1 LAGAEENDVHII
13 APLISTL
20 AQATPPPE
28 TSVEIE
34 LSVWKWVIII
44 GVSAI
49 IIIYAV
55 KRISEVVVK
64 KKTDTMIRRVVGEEA
79 AKGEDAGWDDMKK
92 LDEDLDQ
99 KKKS

>member
-1 LAGAEENDVHII
+1 VLFTT
-13 APLISTL
+13 PLISTL
-20 AQATPPPE
+20 AQATQPE

-44 GVSAI
+44 GVAAI

-64 KKTDTMIRRVVGEEA
+64 KKTDTMIKRVVGVDP
-79 AKGEDAGWDDMKK
+79 AKGEEAGWDDMKQ
-92 LDEDLDQ
+92 LDEDLE
-99 KKKS
+99 KKD

>member
-1 LAGAEENDVHII
+1 MLLNS
-13 APLISTL
+13 PWISIL
-20 AQATPPPE
+20 AQAAPPPE

-44 GVSAI
+44 GVAAI

-64 KKTDTMIRRVVGEEA
+64 KKTDTMIKRVVGVDPAKDEE
-79 AKGEDAGWDDMKK
+79 AGWDDMKQ
-92 LDEDLDQ
+92 LDEDLE
-99 KKKS
+99 KKD

>member
-1 LAGAEENDVHII
+1 MLFTSSM
-13 APLISTL
+13 ISTI
-20 AQATPPPE
+20 AQATPPE

-44 GVSAI
+44 GVAAI

-64 KKTDTMIRRVVGEEA
+64 KKTDTMIKRVVGVDPAE
-79 AKGEDAGWDDMKK
+79 KGEEEGWDDMKK
-92 LDEDLDQ
+92 LDEDLEQ
-99 KKKS
+99 KEE